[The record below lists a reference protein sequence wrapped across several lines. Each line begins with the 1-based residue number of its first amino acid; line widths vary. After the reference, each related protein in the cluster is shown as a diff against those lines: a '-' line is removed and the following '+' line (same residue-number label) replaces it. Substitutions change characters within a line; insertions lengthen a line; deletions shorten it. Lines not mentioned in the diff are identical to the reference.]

1 MKNFFYL
8 SRLSKTQSDPQ
19 REFTRRNLD
28 DDRYDD
34 IFDFPFPNDRLSDNA
49 QRRFEH
55 IMSLGEGEVPGY
67 EGDGRSYLENIE
79 ENGRVAELFLTRAA
93 MRDRYAESGRYTPE
107 ELDRYYGT
115 ADQFSRPEIEKAQR
129 DYAHWVQMVHDGLDI
144 PEVRRRYRFTNDRP
158 AHLQFE
164 DPGNASI
171 PWPEDRNTWSHDLHN
186 MDEHVRNVLREHNE
200 EEFPEEYFP
209 DEDRDY
215 DEDSDSDY
223 DINSRHRDEF
233 AEIQRQRQREE
244 GRRIYESVPEEQRNV
259 EDSFG
264 ETPWDSYQR
273 MSQDYYSA
281 GVAKLGRAIETL
293 GLKDGIY
300 STRKLIDQIPNL
312 EREHARRLSIGVP
325 YFGKFGPYCFSFTG
339 YPEHDEVQET
349 HDKRWG
355 IHWEIPQNPNPYGPS
370 MSPTRLGERAPT
382 KTFAGN
388 CSIGSLVQF
397 RDKTPEEQ
405 NVSFRSFGTQIA
417 EHLFPL
423 GFSRISFGAADSSR
437 TIAGRAI
444 GQRSRS
450 RLFDAI
456 IDSAQKKLKKI
467 HGDALGVDTVTERTK
482 TGKVVR
488 YPSAEGVDNMTYYGN
503 PVNSNPEYNRQ
514 RGVHQMFRQPNIA
527 SGTSRYVP
535 SPEAP
540 DTSIDIGAGARY
552 KTALDMESRRSS
564 SMPEQ
569 VRANLDLQRKPQ
581 HFQSMDPVM
590 ERSQTPFPLQLR
602 LVKADP
608 ATPLEH
614 KVVKDVAK
622 VRDEEEDDAVGRM
635 RQQHHRY
642 VRAVSDAMNDAAKDI
657 LSEVHG
663 IESNFERKISRE
675 EKKEDRQGIKNHAD
689 AHEKNHGSSRHSQ
702 EVRNA
707 IKDARSQEK
716 KERVQEM
723 GDWYKIKEQHAIQ
736 GMRQNKK
743 KDMDQAV
750 DIVREAR
757 KHQ

>member
-1 MKNFFYL
+1 
-8 SRLSKTQSDPQ
+8 
-19 REFTRRNLD
+19 
-28 DDRYDD
+28 
-34 IFDFPFPNDRLSDNA
+34 
-49 QRRFEH
+49 
-55 IMSLGEGEVPGY
+55 MSLGEGEVPGH
-67 EGDGRSYLENIE
+67 EGDGRSYLESIQA
-79 ENGRVAELFLTRAA
+79 NGRAAEHFLTRAA
-93 MRDRYAESGRYTPE
+93 TRDRYAASGTYTPE
-107 ELDRYYGT
+107 QVDQYYGT
-115 ADQFSRPEIEKAQR
+115 ADQFSRPAREKAQR
-129 DYAHWVQMVHDGLDI
+129 DYAHWVQMVHDALDI

-164 DPGNASI
+164 DRSNASV
-171 PWPEDRNTWSHDLHN
+171 PWPEDRDTWSHDLHN
-186 MDEHVRNVLREHNE
+186 MDEHVRDIIQEYNG
-200 EEFPEEYFP
+200 EEFPEEYYP
-209 DEDRDY
+209 DQDSDY
-215 DEDSDSDY
+215 DEDYDSDS
-223 DINSRHRDEF
+223 NSDRNSHDQYVE
-233 AEIQRQRQREE
+233 RQKQQERERAKRE
-244 GRRIYESVPEEQRNV
+244 YESVPEEERNV
-259 EDSFG
+259 ENEFG

-273 MSQDYYSA
+273 MSQDYYSP
-281 GVAKLGRAIETL
+281 GVAKLGRVIEKL
-293 GLKDGIY
+293 NLKDGIY
-300 STRKLIDQIPNL
+300 STSKLINQVP
-312 EREHARRLSIGVP
+312 REDADDARRLSIGVP
-325 YFGKFGPYCFSFTG
+325 FFGKFGPYCFSFTG
-339 YPEHDEVQET
+339 LPQHDENQET
-349 HDKRWG
+349 YDKRWG
-355 IHWEIPQNPNPYGPS
+355 IRWKTPQNPNPYGPP
-370 MSPTRLGERAPT
+370 MSPTRLGEHAPT
-382 KTFAGN
+382 RRYAGN

-397 RDKTPEEQ
+397 RDKKPEEE
-405 NVSFRSFGTQIA
+405 NVSLRSFGTQIA

-423 GFSRISFGAADSSR
+423 GFVKIGFGAAGSSR
-437 TIAGRAI
+437 TIGGRAI
-444 GQRSRS
+444 GTTSRT

-467 HGDALGVDTVTERTK
+467 HGDALGVEMVTERRK
-482 TGKVVR
+482 TGKVIR
-488 YPSAEGVDNMTYYGN
+488 YPSAEGVDAMSYYNNTVN
-503 PVNSNPEYNRQ
+503 PNPEYNRQ
-514 RGVHQMFRQPNIA
+514 RGVDQIFRQPKIEY
-527 SGTSRYVP
+527 GTSRYVP

-552 KTALDMESRRSS
+552 KTALEMESRRAS

-569 VRANLDLQRKPQ
+569 VRDNLKLQRKPED
-581 HFQSMDPVM
+581 FQSMDPVM

-608 ATPLEH
+608 ATPLER

-675 EKKEDRQGIKNHAD
+675 EKKEDRQGIKDHAD

-723 GDWYKIKEQHAIQ
+723 EDWYKIKEQHAIQ

-743 KDMDQAV
+743 KDMNQAV

-757 KHQ
+757 KYR